1 MEACMEFFKGAD
13 ISSLLEL
20 ENHGVKFYTKEGIEC
35 EALELCQKNGINSI
49 RIRIWNEPFRIK
61 ESGGYCDLEHTILIA
76 RRIKEKNLHFL
87 LDFHYSDFWADPG
100 KQEKPAAW
108 KHLNQEE
115 LVQAVYDY
123 TRKVLERLREEHCM
137 PDMVQIGNEIR
148 SGMLFPDGEVPHYE
162 QLAKLVNAGIQ
173 AVRDTD
179 ADIQV
184 MIHLDQ
190 GGKFYY
196 LREWFDAMFAAGM
209 QQFDMIGVSYYPFWH
224 GTFTDLK
231 NSLESL
237 VERYELP
244 VMVVETA
251 HPWRRC
257 QDGFVTEEQEKIAG
271 FQAGIEEQC
280 TVMKLLMNIVASV
293 KNQMG
298 LGVYYWE
305 PLVLPV
311 EGQGSWANNM
321 GMLDLNGRELPALQE
336 FRFERERLCSD
347 HIVKIYHPEPIVIE
361 LGKKL
366 KLPDKVKTLQYD
378 GNCSSYLVRWE
389 KFQPESCGTY
399 EIKGY
404 VEAIDKQTQLKVSVV
419 EKLPKCIN
427 LIKNADF
434 SHNEANWML
443 IKKQDHIQVEIHHDE
458 EYLQVSSNQYFD
470 FTVCQE
476 VRIVQAGTYTL
487 RVMYRGTNT
496 TGVNVK
502 VYGEQVSGDQI
513 IRKDKII
520 YPRDDMWVQYDIEG
534 IVLQEGTFTVG
545 IEMNVPPVMGKIK
558 KFQLYKID

>member
-1 MEACMEFFKGAD
+1 MEFFKGVD

-20 ENHGVKFYTKEGIEC
+20 ENNGLRLYTKEGKAC
-35 EALELCQKNGINSI
+35 EALELCRKNGINSI
-49 RIRIWNEPFRIK
+49 RIRIWNEPSRIK
-61 ESGGYCDLEHTILIA
+61 EAGGYCDLEHTVLIA
-76 RRIKEKNLHFL
+76 RRIKEKNFHFL

-100 KQEKPAAW
+100 KQEKPEAW
-108 KHLNQEE
+108 KRLDKDE

-123 TRKVLERLREEHCM
+123 TREVLVRLKEEHCM

-148 SGMLFPDGEVPHYE
+148 SGMLFPDGEVPNYE

-179 ADIQV
+179 ADIKV

-196 LREWFDAMFAAGM
+196 LKNWFDAMFAAGM
-209 QQFDMIGVSYYPFWH
+209 HPFDIIGVSYYPFWH

-237 VERYELP
+237 VDRYSLP

-305 PLVLPV
+305 PLVLPM

-321 GMLDLNGRELPALQE
+321 GMLDLNGRELPAFEE
-336 FRFERERLCSD
+336 FRFTRDQVCPHD
-347 HIVKIYHPEPIVIE
+347 MVKIYHPEPIVTE
-361 LGKKL
+361 RG
-366 KLPDKVKTLQYD
+366 KTLELPQTVEVLRYD
-378 GNCSSYLVRWE
+378 GCRDRYPVAWE
-389 KFQPESCGTY
+389 RFQPENCGVY
-399 EIKGY
+399 ELKGFID
-404 VEAIDKQTQLKVSVV
+404 AIARQTQLKISVV
-419 EKLPKCIN
+419 DRLPEHTN

-434 SHNEANWML
+434 SQGEANWML
-443 IKKQDHIQVEIHHDE
+443 IKKQDNIQVEINHQE
-458 EYLQVSSNQYFD
+458 GYLQVSSDQNFVFYI
-470 FTVCQE
+470 CQD
-476 VRIVQAGTYTL
+476 VQICHKGIYAF

-496 TGVNVK
+496 TGVRVRM
-502 VYGEQVSGDQI
+502 YGEQVSGDSI
-513 IRKDKII
+513 VKEEKII
-520 YPRDDMWVQYDIEG
+520 YPTDDKWMQYDIEG
-534 IVLQEGTFTVG
+534 IALTEGTFTVG
-545 IEMNVPPVMGKIK
+545 LEMNTPPVMGKIK
-558 KFQLYKID
+558 GFQLYRIG